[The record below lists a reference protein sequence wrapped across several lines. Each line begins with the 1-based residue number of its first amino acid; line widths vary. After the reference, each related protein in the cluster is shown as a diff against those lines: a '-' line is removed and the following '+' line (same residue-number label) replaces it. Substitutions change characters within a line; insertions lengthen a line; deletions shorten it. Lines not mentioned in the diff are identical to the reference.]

1 MKVSPRSSPAPKGHM
16 YMKLMGNELQYFS
29 LDGAFMDTLIRE
41 GTVLSKILLGFNRL
55 WYVCFVTCT
64 LKSDVPQ
71 FNVGKML
78 LSVSEA
84 DLKKGLDVDIHRS
97 TMPFDA
103 ETIIPTE
110 CGLPMH
116 LKLRGTAA
124 IKVTGKIGV
133 TGLPSLL
140 AINRPGKLAKE
151 LSLDMELRPRCLSNN
166 FGILRSYICLHSCI
180 SQQTTAICM
189 NVTHICS
196 F

>member
-1 MKVSPRSSPAPKGHM
+1 
-16 YMKLMGNELQYFS
+16 MKLMGNELQYFS
-29 LDGAFMDTLIRE
+29 LDGTFMDTLIRE
-41 GTVLSKILLGFNRL
+41 GTVLSIILLRFNRL
-55 WYVCFVTCT
+55 WYVCFVTYT
-64 LKSDVPQ
+64 LESDVPQ

-110 CGLPMH
+110 CGLPLH

-124 IKVTGKIGV
+124 IKVTGKISV

-151 LSLDMELRPRCLSNN
+151 LSLDMELRPRYLSSN

-180 SQQTTAICM
+180 SQQTTSICM